1 MKAGISRLAIL
12 EKVKGPESEF
22 LLYCDLDISSEVRFQ
37 NKGLMAKTGS
47 EGVVMGYEA
56 DNNF

>member
-1 MKAGISRLAIL
+1 LAIL

-37 NKGLMAKTGS
+37 DKGLMAKTGS
-47 EGVVMGYEA
+47 EGVVMGYKT

>member
-1 MKAGISRLAIL
+1 LKAGISRLAIL
-12 EKVKGPESEF
+12 KKVKGPECEF

-37 NKGLMAKTGS
+37 DKGLMAKTGS
-47 EGVVMGYEA
+47 EGVVMGYKT